1 MCDYVLNCL
10 MFYGRL
16 YILCLFKPCTC
27 FLSGSMRCCWWKNI
41 IQYISFVSSYKFFVW
56 SYAKILVSC
65 SLLDNMFF
73 SLLYLMAEYILHV
86 WLHVLMLVTYYL
98 CSMLYAHLFYVWSHV
113 KGLDPSRVICL
124 LSDYIFCDYMFSF

>member
-98 CSMLYAHLFYVWSHV
+98 CSMLTCSMSGHMLKVWIQAGLFVF
-113 KGLDPSRVICL
+113 CL
-124 LSDYIFCDYMFSF
+124 IISSVTTCFLFR